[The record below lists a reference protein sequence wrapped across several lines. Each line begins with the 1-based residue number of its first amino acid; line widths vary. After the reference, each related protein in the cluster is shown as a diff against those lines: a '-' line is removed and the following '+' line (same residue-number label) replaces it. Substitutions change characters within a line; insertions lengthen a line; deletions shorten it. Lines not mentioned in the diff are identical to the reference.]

1 MTTRYAFREHISVQI
16 NNSPGFLVDL
26 SIAGCQLLSP
36 TALKPNQPVKVHL
49 ATEPKP
55 LTCSGKIVWA
65 TLEPPALGR
74 PARYRV
80 GVQFQ
85 KANEA
90 AIEKFIGAHS
100 RAA

>member
-1 MTTRYAFREHISVQI
+1 
-16 NNSPGFLVDL
+16 VDL
-26 SIAGCQLLSP
+26 STAGCQLLSP
-36 TALKPNQPVKVHL
+36 GALKPNQAVKVTL
-49 ATEPKP
+49 PAEPKA
-55 LTCSGKIVWA
+55 LSCSGKIVWA

-90 AIEKFIGAHS
+90 AIEKFINARGTTA
-100 RAA
+100 